1 MLETVYAHELLPI
14 VSVHGSSFLEAE
26 GEDLEIPET
35 SSAYTIKD
43 TSSQNRCNVDNLT
56 DREDDDDDLPSLR
69 DILDGGWKRN
79 PDFIDLTTED
89 DIDPNLSVPR
99 FPAPVVGIGQMPG
112 SPTLSSTIALPPLAP
127 STRPL
132 SSSTSM
138 ENATPSVLQ
147 TPKERLFKNIP
158 QWSAFQDRP
167 LQTSVRKSGLHGWD
181 AAGSIIDPVSGS
193 DSDSGVDG
201 VAMQRQVSLLHEDS
215 DAAGKVCRVGPST
228 HPTITEDTTVGRSA
242 FDDILHLL
250 YIDGTSA
257 GKCDKGTLDSQD
269 ILLLNSTQDR
279 HGGMFGEIERGKSLC
294 KLANEAW
301 GGKVKGFIRM
311 EAGFEIILCSFKNN
325 LDFVSAARAGLI
337 GPVGTDPD
345 SDDHEFL
352 SSMKWIKAVA
362 ARYDSIGGGRV
373 KLDYENFVT
382 CYAYDLDLFK
392 DENSLP
398 RLTNLSTASLD
409 KIRHDVD
416 SMVLHWK
423 LPTRDSGAIDWQSV
437 ADMVI
442 ERYGKA
448 LQFLVSGALNTPDA
462 FFQELSVLLQ
472 VFVDSDN
479 RNMTAEMERCVRQF
493 VPTTA
498 DVSASVAARAITS
511 VTHDIC
517 SSLITAFDVKVAV
530 AESVENLRQL
540 MHYLGWSIW
549 KKCGDC
555 PLDEICFIPM
565 WPFGAVEDFEH
576 PQCRSAKNVNGRM
589 GYWGQPAF
597 GPPRKGYGYE
607 LPQTEVV

>member
-1 MLETVYAHELLPI
+1 MNQEPVEGMEWLAFEPEHALNFARRMAPPRKDLPRPPYKDDGIGLFLPRHGACPNKADETMVYSRCPPPFRGRETRPAPYKKGRHSDRFDESTTHHHRWPSSEEDPVQSSPRPHDEYSANQRAWSGERGRRQRPEPAPIDDQRRAYRLPSPEGETVWPARQQLYGREYPPPPF
-14 VSVHGSSFLEAE
+14 HGPQSPLMRLDEEES
-26 GEDLEIPET
+26 G
-35 SSAYTIKD
+35 
-43 TSSQNRCNVDNLT
+43 
-56 DREDDDDDLPSLR
+56 LR
-69 DILDGGWKRN
+69 K
-79 PDFIDLTTED
+79 
-89 DIDPNLSVPR
+89 
-99 FPAPVVGIGQMPG
+99 
-112 SPTLSSTIALPPLAP
+112 PPLHSKP
-127 STRPL
+127 G
-132 SSSTSM
+132 
-138 ENATPSVLQ
+138 
-147 TPKERLFKNIP
+147 
-158 QWSAFQDRP
+158 W
-167 LQTSVRKSGLHGWD
+167 LHTY
-181 AAGSIIDPVSGS
+181 
-193 DSDSGVDG
+193 
-201 VAMQRQVSLLHEDS
+201 
-215 DAAGKVCRVGPST
+215 KT
-228 HPTITEDTTVGRSA
+228 K
-242 FDDILHLL
+242 DILHLL

-530 AESVENLRQL
+530 AESVEKLRQL